1 MFTNKTAIMSKYSN
15 ESYTEIKAIHE
26 PGGYSL
32 DLVSSFDS
40 KQNKNFYRGRDCTK
54 KFNKDL
60 KEHATKIINFKEKE
74 MIPLTDSE
82 SKFYEK
88 QEEVCQICKKEFCY
102 DKNEKNRSIS
112 KC

>member
-1 MFTNKTAIMSKYSN
+1 MT
-15 ESYTEIKAIHE
+15 
-26 PGGYSL
+26 
-32 DLVSSFDS
+32 
-40 KQNKNFYRGRDCTK
+40 QNKKNKVFIEEETAPK
-54 KFNKDL
+54 KLIK
-60 KEHATKIINFKEKE
+60 TKIINFKEKE